1 MALRD
6 PAAGDRTLPEPLS
19 AEEAPESRAAT
30 VQDESRAARSLLR
43 RWLPWAA
50 AAVAVAAVLRTTVL
64 KPARVP
70 VTVVRVAAG
79 RVEESVINSK
89 AGTVKSR
96 RRADLSTEV
105 GGRVLELPA
114 RKGAHVRAG
123 DVLLRIAQG
132 DYRAQVAVQRS
143 AVEAAQSSRDE
154 ACRTAEQLDRELAR
168 NQALSREKLVSP
180 DWLDQL
186 QGRRDAA
193 AAACE
198 AARAR
203 IGQARAALDAARVSL
218 EKTVLRAPFDGIV
231 AELTT
236 EVGEWITPSPPGLP
250 IPPVIVLLDSGAS
263 YVSAP
268 MDEVDVG
275 KVRTGQPVR
284 ITLDAFPGRSLS
296 GRVTRVAPYVQ
307 DVQEQNR
314 VFEIE
319 AEFDDAGFA
328 ESLLPGISAD
338 VEVILASR
346 DGVLRIPSSSI
357 LEGDSVLV
365 AGADRLET
373 RKLEL
378 GLRNWQFA
386 EVRRGLSPGDA
397 VVVSLDRAEVRE
409 GARYDVTAELPP

>member
-1 MALRD
+1 MPD
-6 PAAGDRTLPEPLS
+6 SAAAHRTVPEPGGERAKERLS
-19 AEEAPESRAAT
+19 PVSGDAHSSRY
-30 VQDESRAARSLLR
+30 RLR
-43 RWLPWAA
+43 RWLPWAV
-50 AAVAVAAVLRTTVL
+50 VAVAAAVVLRTTVL
-64 KPARVP
+64 KPVRVP
-70 VTVVRVAAG
+70 VAVVRVAAG

-105 GGRVLELPA
+105 GGRVMELPA
-114 RKGAHVRAG
+114 RKGARVRAG
-123 DVLLRIAQG
+123 DVLLRIAEA

-143 AVEAAQSSRDE
+143 AVEAAQASRDE
-154 ACRTAEQLDRELAR
+154 ACRTAEQLDRELSR
-168 NQALSREKLVSP
+168 NQALSREKLVSVE
-180 DWLDQL
+180 WLDQL

-203 IGQARAALDAARVSL
+203 IGQARAALDAARVNL

-250 IPPVIVLLDSGAS
+250 IPPVVVLLESGAS

-275 KVRTGQPVR
+275 KVRTGLPVR
-284 ITLDAFPGRSLS
+284 ITLDAFPGRSFS
-296 GRVTRVAPYVQ
+296 GKVTRVAPYVQ
-307 DVQEQNR
+307 DLQEQNR

-319 AEFDDAGFA
+319 ATFDDAGFA
-328 ESLLPGISAD
+328 ESLLPGTSAD
-338 VEVILASR
+338 VEVILAAR
-346 DGVLRIPSSSI
+346 DGVLRIPGSAI

-365 AGADRLET
+365 AAAGRLET
-373 RKLEL
+373 RKVDL

-409 GARYDVTAELPP
+409 GARFTVTAELPP